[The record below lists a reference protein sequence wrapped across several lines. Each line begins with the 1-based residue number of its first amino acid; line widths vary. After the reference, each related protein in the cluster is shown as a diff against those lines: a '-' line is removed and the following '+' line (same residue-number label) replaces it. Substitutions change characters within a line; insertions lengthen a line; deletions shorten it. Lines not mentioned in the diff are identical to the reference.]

1 MWVWADHLNKLFTVQ
16 GDHSAH
22 RIWSIFNVRCKMG
35 MGQESWNFYFLEAN
49 RDQTLWIWPLLIL
62 CEAGNSN
69 VWLRIVICT
78 FFWATSNFCD
88 KKLPLTLFHLGA
100 RLCSPHYY
108 SIFRTSDGPGNRQ
121 SLQIPETEIILL
133 GDLLLTNS
141 GENCLFVSLNLNFNK
156 IFSRILDSLLSPFYD
171 LHFVCCLF

>member
-1 MWVWADHLNKLFTVQ
+1 MQNGHGPGKLKFLFFGSKPGSDTLNLTASNSVCGRKFKCFAEDSDL
-16 GDHSAH
+16 H
-22 RIWSIFNVRCKMG
+22 IFLGHV
-35 MGQESWNFYFLEAN
+35 E
-49 RDQTLWIWPLLIL
+49 
-62 CEAGNSN
+62 
-69 VWLRIVICT
+69 
-78 FFWATSNFCD
+78 FFD
-88 KKLPLTLFHLGA
+88 KKLPLTLFHLEA

-133 GDLLLTNS
+133 GDLLTNS

-156 IFSRILDSLLSPFYD
+156 IFSRILDSLLSTFYD

>member
-1 MWVWADHLNKLFTVQ
+1 MIQNGNGPGNLKFLFFGSKPGSDTLNLTASNSVCGRKFKCFAQDSDL
-16 GDHSAH
+16 H
-22 RIWSIFNVRCKMG
+22 IFLGHV
-35 MGQESWNFYFLEAN
+35 E
-49 RDQTLWIWPLLIL
+49 
-62 CEAGNSN
+62 
-69 VWLRIVICT
+69 
-78 FFWATSNFCD
+78 FF
-88 KKLPLTLFHLGA
+88 FHLRA

-156 IFSRILDSLLSPFYD
+156 IFSRIY
-171 LHFVCCLF
+171 